1 MQNVSAKLRKPGA
14 HAVLSTQAVWS
25 TLETLEPHDEQRAY
39 PQMETSAA
47 GHLSE
52 QIFPS
57 DESLSEHRQE
67 PATEEKFLPHAQD
80 ENGKSLE
87 APGTQ
92 THFPYEK
99 WLSGL
104 SRRTRRSFGSLHSLR
119 FRSSRKRC
127 RKAKF
132 KNPGAHLVFGT
143 QPSWSTFGTKPKLH
157 LEHLEALG
165 KRTWSDG
172 HLSYCILLYICYCI
186 YAAPNRIDLI

>member
-1 MQNVSAKLRKPGA
+1 MQNVPAKLRKPGA
-14 HAVLSTQAVWS
+14 HAVLSTHAVWS

-52 QIFPS
+52 QIVPS

-92 THFPYEK
+92 THFSYEK
-99 WLSGL
+99 WLSG
-104 SRRTRRSFGSLHSLR
+104 
-119 FRSSRKRC
+119 SSR
-127 RKAKF
+127 
-132 KNPGAHLVFGT
+132 T
-143 QPSWSTFGTKPKLH
+143 QGVH
-157 LEHLEALG
+157 
-165 KRTWSDG
+165 
-172 HLSYCILLYICYCI
+172 
-186 YAAPNRIDLI
+186 